1 MSIDEI
7 SDFLLQDYE
16 QIQFSHKIKMRYR
29 YGLTYSYEA
38 GDLFVTNKKIILFIK
53 QWVIYP
59 RFIIISRN
67 RIKEVGLKKDFIAIK
82 WVLNKVRGKTEFR
95 IREKDK
101 TKRRTLIKE
110 IYENLTQT
118 NSSQTV

>member
-7 SDFLLQDYE
+7 KNFLLQDNE

-29 YGLTYSYEA
+29 YGLTYSYEG

-53 QWVIYP
+53 LWVMYP
-59 RFIIISRN
+59 RFIIISKN
-67 RIKEVGLKKDFIAIK
+67 RIKEVELKKDFISIK
-82 WVLNKVRGKTEFR
+82 WIWNKIGGKTEFR

-101 TKRRTLIKE
+101 IKRRSLIKE